1 MSGPK
6 INGGQ
11 SIETPVLNI
20 DIAPTLLHLAGVA
33 NRYDDMDGLSIMP
46 LLTNETKDADL
57 QPAALTSR
65 DTTNNTV
72 DSGAAALPIIYNY
85 TGIQGRQN
93 FLVEY
98 SGEGSAGTSSDSC
111 AGQLHNDL
119 ANLSECSAE
128 FGCKCQDARNN
139 TYTCLRT
146 IGQENTM
153 FCQFEDSSQF
163 LEMYNL
169 AQDPEQLTNLAS
181 MISEETIGYYK
192 VKITH
197 CKITLR

>member
-6 INGGQ
+6 IKGGV

-33 NRYDDMDGLSIMP
+33 NRYDDMDGLSIIP

-57 QPAALTSR
+57 EPATLTS
-65 DTTNNTV
+65 TSNNTV
-72 DSGAAALPIIYNY
+72 DSGAAALPIISNY
-85 TGIQGRQN
+85 TGIQGRQA

-98 SGEGSAGTSSDSC
+98 SGEGSAGTSSASC
-111 AGQLHNDL
+111 AGQLHDDL
-119 ANLSECSAE
+119 DHLSECSAQ
-128 FGCKCQDARNN
+128 FGCKCQDSRNN

-153 FCQFEDSSQF
+153 FCQFEDNNQF

-181 MISEETIGYYK
+181 LISDDTKGYYK
-192 VKITH
+192 VAFIIILNTSEV
-197 CKITLR
+197 